1 MWRGRI
7 RVAALRLITS
17 YLFRQPDP
25 VTAITDLLVGRA
37 HSAPSFRRISM
48 SNRSVLIGLVAGIGV
63 AAAGGVAAYQFL
75 GDRNNQSD
83 VAVVKTAARPAPVV
97 AAVPKQECW
106 DEEVVV
112 QLDPK
117 DQHAIAGTA
126 GGAVVGGAIGKNV
139 GDDKDL
145 VTVAGAAAGA
155 YIGRRI
161 QKKMQDNRADTRTET
176 HIERRCG
183 PVGTPH

>member
-1 MWRGRI
+1 MSRARSC
-7 RVAALRLITS
+7 VAARRLITLYRS
-17 YLFRQPDP
+17 RMPDP
-25 VTAITDLLVGRA
+25 VTAITDLPAGRA

-48 SNRSVLIGLVAGIGV
+48 SNRSVFIGLIAGIGV

-75 GDRNNQSD
+75 GNRDAQ
-83 VAVVKTAARPAPVV
+83 VAVVKPTVRPAPVV
-97 AAVPKQECW
+97 AATPKQECW

-117 DQHAIAGTA
+117 DEHAIGGTA
-126 GGAVVGGAIGKNV
+126 GGAVVGGAIGKNI
-139 GDDKDL
+139 GDDKDI

-161 QKKMQDNRADTRTET
+161 QKRVQENRADQRTET